1 MYLAF
6 KLPKPLAE
14 VPLDLDAL
22 NLKAI
27 LKESISAAVF
37 DFATGVTMTTIP
49 TPSVSPA
56 SSSPSSAP
64 ALPIDDDGEDFSQ
77 PDAGPNIPHARLAS
91 TRLSN
96 AQPHW
101 TPCNERPCSTP
112 ASHPAIHLLNFNI
125 LKERAAST
133 GWIGLRDEGIATAE
147 KEAGV
152 DPEASWRPSRVLED
166 FFGPQAKFRGFQL
179 EKYLGPETR
188 PIVDSTGRVIA
199 IFAGHEDDPNFHQ
212 NVHNPA
218 AAAMA
223 NALEK
228 CSVSEEKTF
237 HRRGNFTTLTTGQS
251 HGGGQ
256 LQPGTLANGVINAA
270 VLACLIGNA
279 AFIRL
284 TAVFANWALFVYKY
298 YVIHMRQ
305 FYGRNPHLKRPFL
318 NSIWSAC
325 TFNLGPQT
333 CALGHRDFANLSFR
347 MCAIT
352 ALGDFDYRKGGH
364 LILWDC
370 RLILEFPPGCT
381 ILIPSAILYHSN
393 IPVAAGEWRYS
404 FTQYTAGGI
413 FCWVRHGFTPADEYF
428 SLLSKEEQVREKAAE
443 MQCWENGVG
452 LYSYDY
458 ELK

>member
-1 MYLAF
+1 MYLAL

-27 LKESISAAVF
+27 LKERTGKDFASWESISAAVF
-37 DFATGVTMTTIP
+37 DITTGVTMTTIP
-49 TPSVSPA
+49 TLS
-56 SSSPSSAP
+56 
-64 ALPIDDDGEDFSQ
+64 

-91 TRLSN
+91 THLSN

-101 TPCNERPCSTP
+101 TPCNEQPRSTP
-112 ASHPAIHLLNFNI
+112 VSHPAIHLLNFDI
-125 LKERAAST
+125 LKEQ
-133 GWIGLRDEGIATAE
+133 

-152 DPEASWRPSRVLED
+152 NPEASWHPSRVLED
-166 FFGPQAKFRGFQL
+166 FFGPQAKFQGFQL
-179 EKYLGPETR
+179 EKYLGPETC
-188 PIVDSTGRVIA
+188 PIVDSTGRIIA

-212 NVHNPA
+212 NMHNPA

-223 NALEK
+223 DALEK
-228 CSVSEEKTF
+228 CSVLEEKTF
-237 HRRGNFTTLTTGQS
+237 HWHGNFTTLTTGQS

-256 LQPGTLANGVINAA
+256 LQPGTLANGVINTA
-270 VLACLIGNA
+270 VLACLIGNT
-279 AFIRL
+279 AFIQL
-284 TAVFANWALFVYKY
+284 AGFATAVFSNWAPFVYEY

-318 NSIWSAC
+318 NSIWLAC

-333 CALGHRDFANLSFR
+333 CTLGHCDFANLSFG

-352 ALGDFDYRKGGH
+352 ALGDFDYHKGGH

-370 RLILEFPPGCT
+370 CLILEFPPGCT

-393 IPVAAGEWRYS
+393 IPVAAGKWRYS

-413 FCWVRHGFTPADEYF
+413 FRW
-428 SLLSKEEQVREKAAE
+428 EEQVREKAAE
-443 MQCWENGVG
+443 MQCWENGVD

>member
-22 NLKAI
+22 NLKAERTG
-27 LKESISAAVF
+27 KDFASWESISAAVF
-37 DFATGVTMTTIP
+37 DIATGVTTTTIP

-77 PDAGPNIPHARLAS
+77 PDAGPNIPRARLAS

-101 TPCNERPCSTP
+101 TPCNERPRSTP
-112 ASHPAIHLLNFNI
+112 ASHPAIHLLNFDI

-284 TAVFANWALFVYKY
+284 TAVFANWAPFVYEY

-333 CALGHRDFANLSFR
+333 CALGHRDFANLSFG

-352 ALGDFDYRKGGH
+352 ALGDFNYRKAQSSTTPTSQLLQASGGT
-364 LILWDC
+364 
-370 RLILEFPPGCT
+370 P
-381 ILIPSAILYHSN
+381 
-393 IPVAAGEWRYS
+393 

-413 FCWVRHGFTPADEYF
+413 FRWVRHGFTPADEYF

-443 MQCWENGVG
+443 IQRWENGVG

>member
-6 KLPKPLAE
+6 KLPT
-14 VPLDLDAL
+14 V
-22 NLKAI
+22 LKERTGKDFASW
-27 LKESISAAVF
+27 ESISAAVF
-37 DFATGVTMTTIP
+37 DIATGVTTTTIP

-77 PDAGPNIPHARLAS
+77 PDAGPNIPRARLAS

-101 TPCNERPCSTP
+101 TPCNERPRSTP
-112 ASHPAIHLLNFNI
+112 ASHPAIHLFNFDI

-223 NALEK
+223 DALEK

-237 HRRGNFTTLTTGQS
+237 HQAW
-251 HGGGQ
+251 Q
-256 LQPGTLANGVINAA
+256 LYHTYH
-270 VLACLIGNA
+270 
-279 AFIRL
+279 RL
-284 TAVFANWALFVYKY
+284 TAVFANWAPFVYEY

-333 CALGHRDFANLSFR
+333 CALGHRDFANLSFG

-413 FCWVRHGFTPADEYF
+413 FRWVRHGFTPADEVF
-428 SLLSKEEQVREKAAE
+428 FPAFQGGAGEGEGGRDATLGERRWSLFI
-443 MQCWENGVG
+443 
-452 LYSYDY
+452 
-458 ELK
+458 